1 MNNLAIFIDG
11 DGISGHHYQNI
22 LSDLKQ
28 EGRVLVQRVYADFTK
43 PTSATWQDIIIA
55 NGMEAIQVFRVAKK
69 ESTDNSLIVDCM
81 DHLYNVSTIQKYVI
95 VSSDSDFSSL
105 ATKIRLK
112 GLFCIGIGYH
122 HTPLKLRNNCDK
134 FIVIESVI
142 GRSQNQSLPIR
153 KVVPIID
160 VSKGIDYV
168 VKSIFEE
175 RTIKMIL
182 VDEFMTLSNKQIA
195 IQELQGVPY
204 LKLYNGRLYYFL
216 QNGLNLLERIV
227 HFISLCERDMIH
239 MSYLKDFLLN
249 IDSSFEQQRY
259 GFLKMADFAEMIID
273 KSTAIMG
280 RDEKNNSVIINK

>member
-11 DGISGHHYQNI
+11 DGISGHHYQTI
-22 LSDLKQ
+22 LHEIKQ

-43 PTSATWQDIIIA
+43 PTSTTWQDIIIA

-81 DHLYNVSTIQKYVI
+81 DHLYTVHTIQKYVI

-134 FIVIESVI
+134 FIVIESLLERVQPHAAVQHI
-142 GRSQNQSLPIR
+142 AYDLTH
-153 KVVPIID
+153 
-160 VSKGIDYV
+160 GIDSFLSSV
-168 VKSIFEE
+168 FSE
-175 RTIKMIL
+175 RPTKVITL
-182 VDEFMTLSNKQIA
+182 DEFAAHSKKQF
-195 IQELQGVPY
+195 L
-204 LKLYNGRLYYFL
+204 LKDLGTVAYIKLFRHKLYYFL
-216 QNGLNLLERIV
+216 QGETNLLEV
-227 HFISLCERDMIH
+227 SMQFILKTEREMIH

-249 IDSSFEQQRY
+249 MDSSFTQQRY
-259 GFLKMADFAEMIID
+259 GFDKMADFAEMIID
-273 KSTAIMG
+273 KTDMKMG
-280 RDEKNNSVIINK
+280 KDDKNNSVILK

>member
-43 PTSATWQDIIIA
+43 PTSATWQDTIIA

-142 GRSQNQSLPIR
+142 NRSSQSLQQ
-153 KVVPIID
+153 KVVSPIND
-160 VSKGIDYV
+160 ASKGIDHM
-168 VKSIFEE
+168 VKTIFEE

-182 VDEFMTLSNKQIA
+182 VEEFMVQCNKQVS

-204 LKLYNGRLYYFL
+204 LKLYNGRLYYFI
-216 QNGLNLLERIV
+216 QNGMNLLERII
-227 HFISLCERDMIH
+227 HFISLSERDMIH

-273 KSTAIMG
+273 KSTAVMG
-280 RDEKNNSVIINK
+280 KDEKNNSVIINK